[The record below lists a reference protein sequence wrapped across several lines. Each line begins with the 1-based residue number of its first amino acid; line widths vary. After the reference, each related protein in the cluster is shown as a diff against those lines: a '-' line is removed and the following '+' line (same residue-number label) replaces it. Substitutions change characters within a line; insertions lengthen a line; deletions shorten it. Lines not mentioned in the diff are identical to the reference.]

1 MLPAGDKDVQTYTT
15 GITFRTEFF
24 LFFRLS
30 LISLDAQDF
39 SAVAACAVSWS
50 WMQFCSPERNTKN
63 LYVVSLYT
71 VNNLRSFQHRHS
83 WRHKLHV
90 FSYCASE
97 VVILRAVVQVGCG
110 GCWMIEMSRCGAS
123 LLPEAICSA
132 LVTLKG
138 QHKAPSGRSHSA
150 GITIQRQHCLLL
162 LGTPGDRITFY
173 TELWGGHEKATF
185 LRAVL
190 RKPMEH
196 FTISK
201 PIIRKAFLLSL
212 TKRERHLKCGACDR
226 SCCGDTHLPP
236 TVRDTAQPMPMGAD
250 TGWSHEPGWIPP
262 SLSGPQF
269 LVFIMTW
276 IDIFHYVQSPS
287 APSDIHHS
295 CQLCFSKLLPD

>member
-1 MLPAGDKDVQTYTT
+1 
-15 GITFRTEFF
+15 
-24 LFFRLS
+24 
-30 LISLDAQDF
+30 
-39 SAVAACAVSWS
+39 
-50 WMQFCSPERNTKN
+50 
-63 LYVVSLYT
+63 
-71 VNNLRSFQHRHS
+71 
-83 WRHKLHV
+83 
-90 FSYCASE
+90 
-97 VVILRAVVQVGCG
+97 
-110 GCWMIEMSRCGAS
+110 MIEMSRCGAS

-138 QHKAPSGRSHSA
+138 QHKAPSGRNHSA

-250 TGWSHEPGWIPP
+250 TG
-262 SLSGPQF
+262 
-269 LVFIMTW
+269 
-276 IDIFHYVQSPS
+276 
-287 APSDIHHS
+287 
-295 CQLCFSKLLPD
+295 